1 MAKEMEGKSVG
12 AGGRNWNMF
21 LKGLRLGIYFLHP
34 GSRLGKVNNEGAKVA
49 SEIEVSTQSKAV
61 ILQSSDR
68 FWEPAC
74 NTLEGLGEFR

>member
-1 MAKEMEGKSVG
+1 M
-12 AGGRNWNMF
+12 
-21 LKGLRLGIYFLHP
+21 
-34 GSRLGKVNNEGAKVA
+34 NNEGAKVA

-74 NTLEGLGEFR
+74 NALEGLGEFR